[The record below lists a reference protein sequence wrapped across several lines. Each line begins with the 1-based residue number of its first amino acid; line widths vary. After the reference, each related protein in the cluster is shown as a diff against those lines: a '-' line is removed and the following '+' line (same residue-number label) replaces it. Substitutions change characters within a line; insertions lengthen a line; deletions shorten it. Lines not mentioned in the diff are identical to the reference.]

1 MPTTSVGMAPST
13 KTNRLRL
20 RNTATTGRGF
30 TRYDI
35 PSSVGHP
42 DRRCGG
48 NGAGVAALAHAAA
61 AGANAAFDVAVRARG
76 SAPAANLAPAAR
88 FHPALPADARHPV
101 ARPGGSAAAMGTA
114 ATGVRP
120 ARRRRGA
127 GGGARSQ
134 PEHGRPS
141 RRGRAD
147 RAGANRGR
155 QLSALPAGADGQ
167 SDSGGRGRRGFS
179 TRPRPIS
186 TPCATN
192 WPAAAC
198 CRSGST
204 SIGRSIWPPACW
216 RRPRRTIGVAAS
228 WCW

>member
-20 RNTATTGRGF
+20 RNTATTGCGF

-101 ARPGGSAAAMGTA
+101 ARPGGGAAAMGTA

-167 SDSGGRGRRGFS
+167 SDSGGQRPQGVFDTPS
-179 TRPRPIS
+179 TNFDALRDELAR
-186 TPCATN
+186 
-192 WPAAAC
+192 
-198 CRSGST
+198 CRVLPQR
-204 SIGRSIWPPACW
+204 IDVNRASIWPPACW